1 MEKEKL
7 LEAKEKILNMAI
19 EDVNKGKYSL
29 ELLQIIISG
38 ICDIQQKEFEEKRK
52 VEEEEYKEKREKN
65 NKEYAELLAKM
76 FER

>member
-29 ELLQIIISG
+29 ELLQIIGNG
-38 ICDIQQKEFEEKRK
+38 IFDIQQKELEEKMK
-52 VEEEEYKEKREKN
+52 ANEESKKENK
-65 NKEYAELLAKM
+65 KEYAQLLAKM
-76 FER
+76 FETI